1 MQQTPYVIK
10 SPSTKRAAELSPN
23 GTVLPLATWGGFMFA
38 ILLTC
43 VAVGSGVGLGAGI
56 GWELLRRMDHKQ

>member
-1 MQQTPYVIK
+1 
-10 SPSTKRAAELSPN
+10 
-23 GTVLPLATWGGFMFA
+23 MFA